1 MSERALA
8 LRFISGRFQGGEYP
22 LTDSGVVVIGR
33 ASGLDLVLAED
44 MVSRKHAR
52 LAIGPGAITVDDLG
66 SMNGTFV
73 NGEKVSRATLKE
85 GDRLLIGTNIVKIV
99 RIARTPDAND
109 TRSAQQHLERTAA
122 AAERRGMSRSAVQ
135 GQLSEVPLVDLLQ
148 LLSTSKKTGA
158 IVITGADAGRVHLR
172 NGQVVFAT
180 VGAEQR
186 LPATK
191 ALYRML
197 AWTDGDF
204 EFVPHEGELPPF
216 PEEIVDSTQ
225 QLIMEAMQQL
235 DELQRVGFS
244 TASRVSLP
252 SPLGP
257 PLRALT
263 PDEIEL
269 VQLAHNHELVQVV
282 LDRAPGSD
290 AEVAQKLASLVERGY
305 LKRS

>member
-1 MSERALA
+1 VSERALA

-22 LTDSGVVVIGR
+22 LKESGVIVIGR

-52 LAIGPGAITVDDLG
+52 LAIAPGAITIDDLG
-66 SMNGTFV
+66 STNGTFV
-73 NGEKVSRATLKE
+73 NGEKVTRATLKQ
-85 GDRLLIGTNIVKIV
+85 GDRILIGTNIVKLV
-99 RIARTPDAND
+99 RTGRTAAAND
-109 TRSAQQHLERTAA
+109 SRTAQQHLEKTAA
-122 AAERRGMSRSAVQ
+122 AAERRGTSRSAVQ

-158 IVITGADAGRVHLR
+158 VVISGADEGRVHLR
-172 NGQVVFAT
+172 NGQVVYAT
-180 VGAEQR
+180 VGTEQR
-186 LPATK
+186 LAPTK

-197 AWTDGDF
+197 GWSEGEF

-216 PEEIVDSTQ
+216 PDEIVDPTQ
-225 QLIMEAMQQL
+225 QLIMQAMQQL

-244 TASRVSLP
+244 MGSRLSLP
-252 SPLGP
+252 IPLGP

-263 PDEIEL
+263 ADEIEL
-269 VQLAHNHELVQVV
+269 VQLAHNHGVVQTV
-282 LDRAPGSD
+282 LDRASGSD

>member
-8 LRFISGRFQGGEYP
+8 LRFISGRFHGGEYP
-22 LTDSGVVVIGR
+22 LKESGAIVIGR
-33 ASGLDLVLAED
+33 ASGVDLVLAED

-52 LAIGPGAITVDDLG
+52 LAIAPGAITIDDLG

-85 GDRLLIGTNIVKIV
+85 GDRLLIGTNIVKLV
-99 RIARTPDAND
+99 RSARTKAAGDA
-109 TRSAQQHLERTAA
+109 RSAQEHLERTAA
-122 AAERRGMSRSAVQ
+122 AAERRGTSRSAVQ

-158 IVITGADAGRVHLR
+158 VVIAGADEGRVHLR
-172 NGQVVFAT
+172 NGQVVYAT
-180 VGAEQR
+180 VTAEQL
-186 LPATK
+186 LPPTK

-197 AWTDGDF
+197 AWREGEF

-216 PEEIVDSTQ
+216 PDEIAHPTE
-225 QLIMEAMQQL
+225 QLILEAMQQL

-244 TASRVSLP
+244 MRSRVSLP
-252 SPLGP
+252 SPLAP

-269 VQLAHNHELVQVV
+269 VQLAHNHGLVQSV
-282 LDRAPGSD
+282 LDRATGSD